1 MTNQEKAMEVQEQE
15 MVPEETERTRECRC
29 FVPRADIYDV
39 DENIY
44 VVLDM
49 PGINEN
55 ALEITLEK
63 NILNVKGFSQVE
75 EHDNFSL
82 VRAEYEVGDYERSF
96 RISDAIDQSKIEAT
110 YNNGVLKLTL
120 PKAEEAK
127 ARKISVQVG

>member
-1 MTNQEKAMEVQEQE
+1 MTNQEKAMAVQEQE

-29 FVPRADIYDV
+29 FVPRADIYEL

-55 ALEITLEK
+55 AVEITLEK
-63 NILNVKGFSQVE
+63 NVLNVKGFSQIE
-75 EHDNFSL
+75 EHDNFSM
-82 VRAEYEVGDYERSF
+82 VRAEYEIGDYERSF
-96 RISDAIDQSKIEAT
+96 RISDAIDQSKIEAN
-110 YNNGVLKLTL
+110 YKNGVLKLTL